1 VLGLIFLKFASDKFE
16 NRRKE
21 LIEKGKEKYLEVK
34 GFYNMK
40 NIFFLPGESRW
51 SCIMENAKQDDI
63 ALKIDTA
70 LHEYVIMPNH
80 FHAIIEILFSKK
92 KSGGKTGELPF
103 ASTDKIWQHNYY
115 EHIIRHEK
123 AYYFKL
129 YFKQSH

>member
-92 KSGGKTGELPF
+92 K
-103 ASTDKIWQHNYY
+103 
-115 EHIIRHEK
+115 IRREDGRI
-123 AYYFKL
+123 AIRL
-129 YFKQSH
+129 NG